1 MSKFVVQVAH
11 GSQVAAPSLATSL
24 QPRRACLCA
33 LIHGSGH
40 NMLWANKHSCR
51 SAIFPTPRCSCV
63 ARPRAE
69 PGSGRP
75 RSHAANGLLA
85 AAICSEKRGRSLE
98 SCPHCLHTRSLGQ
111 QHRAHVPMLHLCF
124 NHGTVVAARQLGPA
138 AEAGSSGGKARR
150 NGRFIQHNELNLS
163 TGLLD
168 LHCYAARTTG
178 AMHEW
183 LQPMRTLLTAPAAA
197 AAASS

>member
-24 QPRRACLCA
+24 QPRRACLCS

-98 SCPHCLHTRSLGQ
+98 SCPHCLHTAHWVSSTEPMCPCCTCVSTTALLLRQGSLDQ
-111 QHRAHVPMLHLCF
+111 QQKL
-124 NHGTVVAARQLGPA
+124 AAVEGKHA
-138 AEAGSSGGKARR
+138 GMAGSS
-150 NGRFIQHNELNLS
+150 S
-163 TGLLD
+163 T
-168 LHCYAARTTG
+168 
-178 AMHEW
+178 MN
-183 LQPMRTLLTAPAAA
+183 
-197 AAASS
+197 